1 MSEEKAQQLLYQMQ
15 MLETYLA
22 DLTQKESTLFNI
34 LREAASAIESIKTI
48 NEKPESETLIPMGM
62 GTFMKAKI
70 TNKDKVILNVG
81 SGTAIEK
88 DRDSTINYIESRIKE
103 MEVALK
109 DNAAQK
115 QQVVARLE
123 QGKQEMNRLMQPSP
137 SQKQ

>member
-1 MSEEKAQQLLYQMQ
+1 

-115 QQVVARLE
+115 HQVVASLE
-123 QGKQEMNRLMQPSP
+123 QGKQEMNRLMQPSR

>member
-81 SGTAIEK
+81 SATAIEK

-115 QQVVARLE
+115 HQVVASLE
-123 QGKQEMNRLMQPSP
+123 QGKQEMNRLMQPSR

>member
-115 QQVVARLE
+115 QQVVGSLQ
-123 QGKQEMNRLMQPSP
+123 QGKQEMNRLMQPSR